1 MGKYAIRYIVQKSCI
16 YIYILYIYIC
26 SKFINTYVYMKT
38 KYVVL
43 IVCHPERSL

>member
-16 YIYILYIYIC
+16 SIHMYIY
-26 SKFINTYVYMKT
+26 MKQT

-43 IVCHPERSL
+43 IACHPERSL